1 MKLFEKLFSIKLS
14 CRHIVLIIF
23 GIKISFSIKVL
34 YWLNNDIENLKY
46 ILEQGTIIT
55 HPVGI
60 VINEDVRLGKSCII
74 RQNVTIGQ
82 GRYNEQRGRNY
93 PILGDNVSIGA
104 NAVIIGGINIGNNA
118 FIGAGAVVVKDVPE
132 NAVVAG
138 VPAKIIKYRNPEIV
152 SHLED

>member
-1 MKLFEKLFSIKLS
+1 MKLFEKLFSIKRS
-14 CRHIVLIIF
+14 GRHLVLRF
-23 GIKISFSIKVL
+23 FSIKMSFSTRFL

-60 VINEDVRLGKSCII
+60 VINENVKLGKSCII
-74 RQNVTIGQ
+74 RQNVTIGE

-118 FIGAGAVVVKDVPE
+118 YIGAGAVVVKDVPE
-132 NAVVAG
+132 NAVVVG

-152 SHLED
+152 SDSEN